1 MILICR
7 VLDCWID
14 FRSCIEIVML
24 QELDVQPHRFDERRD
39 YIASMV
45 LHIDF
50 FSKKKVTQT
59 PYNTDDMAKEFLN
72 EFHNSAFTVGQPY
85 VFQFLDKPLT
95 QVLKLFSVVH

>member
-50 FSKKKVTQT
+50 FSKKKV
-59 PYNTDDMAKEFLN
+59 
-72 EFHNSAFTVGQPY
+72 NS
-85 VFQFLDKPLT
+85 L
-95 QVLKLFSVVH
+95 VLFFCRLFSFLVEWMR